1 LVQGELRSRLKF
13 FQNNRRLIRDIEQL
27 ESKARKRDI
36 LVESRAL
43 FDFYEHV
50 LPKEVCSELDL
61 RNFVN
66 DSRKNAKAMELTRDE
81 LMRREAGLSDTLYP
95 NRLDVG
101 GASLPLK
108 YKFEP
113 GNRDDGVSVDVPLV
127 LLSQIPRAQFDWIV
141 PGLLEEKCL
150 ALIRSLPKSVR
161 KKFVPA
167 PDYVRRVLESFDYE
181 GKPLVEALADR
192 LFRLS
197 GTRVDPA
204 DFRESNLERHL
215 ALNIRVV
222 DDGGKLVAS
231 GRDFDQLAEQLEGKV
246 SSRLKDRQQHPLEV
260 EGLTDWVFDELPQ
273 SIQIR
278 EGGVAVTMYPAL
290 CDDLDSVSV
299 RLVET
304 EWKAVSLSAAGLLRL
319 IMFQLKDQ
327 RKYLGKNIPD
337 FEQFSLYF
345 ATRGSRA
352 ELAENIVKAAF
363 SMTFVESMSP
373 VSSRRGF
380 DERLLKKTELYGHLE
395 RIAKVVA
402 QSLQQSL
409 AVEGQ
414 LKTMSLRIT
423 VDDVRKQ
430 LDSLIPA
437 GFPFGIPFDWLRQY
451 PRYFRGIAHRLE
463 KLGGNVEND
472 SAGVQAVGQ
481 WWSRYEQA
489 DDESREK
496 LEKFRWM
503 LEEYRISL
511 FAQSIGTTM
520 PVSEKRLTKEWE
532 SVMGKRR

>member
-1 LVQGELRSRLKF
+1 
-13 FQNNRRLIRDIEQL
+13 
-27 ESKARKRDI
+27 
-36 LVESRAL
+36 
-43 FDFYEHV
+43 
-50 LPKEVCSELDL
+50 
-61 RNFVN
+61 
-66 DSRKNAKAMELTRDE
+66 
-81 LMRREAGLSDTLYP
+81 
-95 NRLDVG
+95 
-101 GASLPLK
+101 
-108 YKFEP
+108 
-113 GNRDDGVSVDVPLV
+113 
-127 LLSQIPRAQFDWIV
+127 
-141 PGLLEEKCL
+141 
-150 ALIRSLPKSVR
+150 VR

>member
-1 LVQGELRSRLKF
+1 
-13 FQNNRRLIRDIEQL
+13 
-27 ESKARKRDI
+27 
-36 LVESRAL
+36 
-43 FDFYEHV
+43 
-50 LPKEVCSELDL
+50 
-61 RNFVN
+61 
-66 DSRKNAKAMELTRDE
+66 MELTRDE
-81 LMRREAGLSDTLYP
+81 LMRREAQLSETLYP

-101 GASLPLK
+101 GVSLPLK

-127 LLSQIPRAQFDWIV
+127 LLGQVPRAQFDWIV

-161 KKFVPA
+161 KNFVPA
-167 PDYVRRVLESFDYE
+167 PDYVGRVLENFDYE

-197 GTRVDPA
+197 GTRVDPT

-215 ALNIRVV
+215 TLNVRVV
-222 DDGGKLVAS
+222 DDKGKLVAS
-231 GRDFDQLAEQLEGKV
+231 GRDFDQLVEQLEDKV
-246 SSRLKDRQQHPLEV
+246 SRRLKDRQQHPLEV
-260 EGLTDWVFDELPQ
+260 EGLTEWSFGELPQ
-273 SIQIR
+273 SIQIK

-304 EWKAVSLSAAGLLRL
+304 EWKALSLSAAGLLRL
-319 IMFQLKDQ
+319 VMFSLKDQ
-327 RKYLGKNIPD
+327 RKYLSKNIPGFD
-337 FEQFSLYF
+337 QFSLYF

-363 SMTFVESMSP
+363 SMTFVESMP
-373 VSSRRGF
+373 PIVARDGF
-380 DERLLKKTELYGHLE
+380 DERLLKKTELFGHLE
-395 RIAKVVA
+395 LTAKLVA
-402 QSLQQSL
+402 QSLQQAL
-409 AVEGQ
+409 AIEDQ
-414 LKTMSLRIT
+414 LKTMSLRT
-423 VDDVRKQ
+423 TAEDVRKQ
-430 LDSLIPA
+430 LDHLIPT
-437 GFPFGIPFDWLRQY
+437 GFPFGIPFDWLRHY
-451 PRYFRGIAHRLE
+451 PRYFRGIALRLE
-463 KLGGNVEND
+463 KLGGNIEND
-472 SAGVQAVGQ
+472 LAGVQAVGQ
-481 WWSRYEQA
+481 WWERFEQA

-520 PVSEKRLTKEWE
+520 PVSEKRLAKQWE